1 MRKYWMLSSIIKDDV
16 SGCFDRIC
24 VRTFGCWRLLAV
36 PPGISC
42 SNVRRHVGEI
52 VGVDYDG
59 GAAAFAGGAMRV
71 QDLRR
76 SFCRAPAWPKA
87 SFDVVCAFQTLEH
100 VPEPVAFAS
109 ELARYLR
116 PGGILVIEVPNP
128 RRPVAIPV
136 RRARVSK
143 NSTFTASTSSI
154 FRRNL

>member
-1 MRKYWMLSSIIKDDV
+1 MLEV
-16 SGCFDRIC
+16 GCATGHFL
-24 VRTFGCWRLLAV
+24 F
-36 PPGISC
+36 
-42 SNVRRHVGEI
+42 NVRRHVGEI

-59 GAAAFAGGAMRV
+59 GAAAFAAERCGCKTYGGA
-71 QDLRR
+71 L
-76 SFCRAPAWPKA
+76 SSSGLAEA

-116 PGGILVIEVPNP
+116 PGGILVIEVPNLADP
-128 RRPVAIPV
+128 LRSLYDVPEYR
-136 RRARVSK
+136 